1 MAELVSVE
9 AWWCRCEF
17 TAKSRSEVDKGIDAW
32 FFYRFGFGFGFE
44 LVFLTI
50 AKCLP
55 LEVFRLMLDVGLR
68 AYRD

>member
-1 MAELVSVE
+1 M
-9 AWWCRCEF
+9 
-17 TAKSRSEVDKGIDAW
+17 GIDPW
-32 FFYRFGFGFGFE
+32 FFYRFGFGFGFGFGFE

-68 AYRD
+68 TYRD